1 MNRNDNPSRVRTFF
15 GSKIFLGCAFLL
27 TLAFAFGF
35 ARAYFKDYAF
45 REEVKRLE
53 GEIDKLEKKKLESL
67 ELLKYVSSTSYL
79 EDTARVDLN
88 MKKPGEHVLFIDNT
102 LTAEQ
107 GRVVEETEGAG
118 GQPISNPLKWWYY
131 FIHQSPDTNGH

>member
-1 MNRNDNPSRVRTFF
+1 MAGNQNSSRVRTFF

-53 GEIDKLEKKKLESL
+53 SEISQLEKKKLESI

-79 EDTARVDLN
+79 EDTARMDLN
-88 MKKPGEHVLFIDNT
+88 MKKPGEHVLFVNT
-102 LTAEQ
+102 
-107 GRVVEETEGAG
+107 GGKEGEMPDTGGGTSEG
-118 GQPISNPLKWWYY
+118 GQDISNPLKWWYY
-131 FIHQSPDTNGH
+131 FIHKPLENE

>member
-1 MNRNDNPSRVRTFF
+1 MNRNHNSSRVRKFF

-45 REEVKRLE
+45 REEVKRLQ
-53 GEIDKLEKKKLESL
+53 GEIDKLEKKKIESL
-67 ELLKYVSSTSYL
+67 QLLKYVSSTAYI

-88 MKKPGEHVLFIDNT
+88 MKKTGEHVLFIDPSSKT
-102 LTAEQ
+102 
-107 GRVVEETEGAG
+107 EEHSKNIDGEKTSGKDI
-118 GQPISNPLKWWYY
+118 PNPLKWWYY
-131 FIHQSPDTNGH
+131 FIHHSTQ